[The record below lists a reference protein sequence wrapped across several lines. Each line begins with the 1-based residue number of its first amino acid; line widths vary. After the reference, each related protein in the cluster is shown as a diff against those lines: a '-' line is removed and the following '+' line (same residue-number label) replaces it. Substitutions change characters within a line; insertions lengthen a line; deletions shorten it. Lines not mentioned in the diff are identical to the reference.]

1 MRYMG
6 SAGEYKVERPGRLV
20 ARAARLSHGLGWP
33 FAGAIAVTLVATG
46 VRLLGPLIVRGG
58 IDQGIALGDKDVILK
73 AAAIYVGLLFIQYFV
88 TMASQW
94 TVAFVGERYLVQL
107 RESVFAKMLRLDM
120 GFFSRSKSGVLVS
133 RMTSDIESLQ
143 EFASDGAVLALSNL
157 LTVVGVTV
165 ALLLVDWQMAVAVF
179 AVVGVLIGVTVV
191 FQRQA
196 RRAYDQVRERIGRV
210 LSSLQEGIS
219 GVRVVQAFTQE
230 GVQATSFGRVN
241 ERHFEANMAAAR
253 AISWYFPVVAFLR
266 VIAIVAALA
275 IGASRVI
282 DGSMTIGTLVA
293 FLLYLDWFFQPIINL
308 SNVYNLLQSALAA
321 LAKLFELI
329 DEPVAVE
336 ERPGAFDLPAPI
348 KGSVDVSEVDFSYLD
363 GTPVLRDVSVF
374 VKAGERVAI
383 VGETGS
389 GKSTLAKLVMRFY
402 DPTEGS
408 VSVDGVDLKDVT
420 RASRVETMA
429 LIPQDS
435 FLFAGSLRENL
446 VYAQPDATDEQV
458 WRVLEEMK
466 IDEWIAG
473 LADGLDTEVR
483 ERGSR
488 FSAGERQLI
497 ALARAFLADP
507 AIIVLDEATSNL
519 DPETEVKVEGAL
531 AALLTDRTAIVI
543 AHRLRSAQRAD
554 RVVLVDKGA
563 IIAEGTHDEL
573 VDEVDQ
579 YRELVEVWRRG
590 SAGASL

>member
-6 SAGEYKVERPGRLV
+6 SAGDYRVERPGRLV
-20 ARAARLSHGLGWP
+20 TRAARLSHGLGWP
-33 FAGAIAVTLVATG
+33 FAGAIAVTLVATA
-46 VRLLGPLIVRGG
+46 VRLLGPLVVRGG
-58 IDQGIALGDKDVILK
+58 IDNGIALGDKSVIIK
-73 AAAIYVGLLFIQYFV
+73 AAGIYVGLLVIQYFV
-88 TMASQW
+88 TMISQW
-94 TVAFVGERYLVQL
+94 TVAYVGERYLVQL
-107 RESVFAKMLRLDM
+107 REVVFGKLLRLDM
-120 GFFSRSKSGVLVS
+120 RFFSRTKSGVLVS

-143 EFASDGAVLALSNL
+143 VFASDGAVLALSNL

-165 ALLLVDWQMAVAVF
+165 ALVLVDWQMALAVF
-179 AVVGVLIGVTVV
+179 IVVGVLLGVTVV

-196 RRAYDQVRERIGRV
+196 RRAYDKVRERIGIV

-230 GVQATSFGRVN
+230 GDQATSFGRVN
-241 ERHFEANMAAAR
+241 ERHFEANMDAAR

-266 VIAIVAALA
+266 IVAIVAALA

-321 LAKLFELI
+321 LAKLFELL
-329 DEPVAVE
+329 DEPVAVD
-336 ERPGAFDLPAPI
+336 ERPGAFDLPDPVQ
-348 KGSVDVSEVDFSYLD
+348 GTVDVRDVDFSYLD
-363 GTPVLRDVSVF
+363 GTPVLHDVSLSVS
-374 VKAGERVAI
+374 AGERVAI

-402 DPTEGS
+402 DPTQGS
-408 VSVDGVDLKDVT
+408 VSLDGVDLKDVT
-420 RASRVETMA
+420 RESRVETLA

-435 FLFAGSLRENL
+435 FLFSGSLRENL
-446 VYAQPDATDEQV
+446 VYAKPDATDEDV
-458 WRVLEEMK
+458 WRVLEEMR
-466 IDEWIAG
+466 IDEWIAS
-473 LADGLDTEVR
+473 LPEGLDTEVR

-488 FSAGERQLI
+488 FSAGERQLV

-519 DPETEVKVEGAL
+519 DPETEVKVEHAL
-531 AALLTDRTAIVI
+531 STLLTDRTSIVI
-543 AHRLRSAQRAD
+543 AHRLRSAERAD
-554 RVVLVDKGA
+554 RVVVVDAGV

-573 VDEVDQ
+573 VDRVDQ
-579 YRELVEVWRRG
+579 YRELVEVWQRG
-590 SAGASL
+590 LA

>member
-1 MRYMG
+1 MKYMG
-6 SAGEYKVERPGRLV
+6 SAGDYQVERPGRLV
-20 ARAARLSHGLGWP
+20 ARAARLSHGLRWP
-33 FAGAIAVTLVATG
+33 FIGAIAVALLATA
-46 VRLLGPLIVRGG
+46 VRLLGPLVIRGG
-58 IDQGIALGDKDVILK
+58 IDNGIALGDKSVIIK
-73 AAAIYVGLLFIQYFV
+73 AAGIYIGLLVIQYFV
-88 TMASQW
+88 TMVSQW

-107 RESVFAKMLRLDM
+107 REVVFAKLLRLDM

-157 LTVVGVTV
+157 LTVMGVTV

-179 AVVGVLIGVTVV
+179 AIVGILIGVTVV

-230 GVQATSFGRVN
+230 DVQATSFGRVN

-266 VIAIVAALA
+266 IVAIVAALA

-321 LAKLFELI
+321 LGKLFELL

-336 ERPGAFDLPAPI
+336 ERPGAFDLPDPVG
-348 KGSVDVSEVDFSYLD
+348 GSVDLSEVDFSYLD
-363 GTPVLRDVSVF
+363 DTPVLRDVSVS
-374 VKAGERVAI
+374 VGEGERVAI

-389 GKSTLAKLVMRFY
+389 GKSTIAKLVMRFY
-402 DPTEGS
+402 DPTRGS
-408 VSVDGVDLKDVT
+408 VSIDGVDLKDVT
-420 RASRVETMA
+420 RSSRVETMA

-446 VYAQPDATDEQV
+446 VYAKPDATDEEV
-458 WRVLEEMK
+458 WRVLKEMK

-473 LADGLDTEVR
+473 LPGGLDTEVR

-507 AIIVLDEATSNL
+507 GIIVLDEATSNL
-519 DPETEVKVEGAL
+519 DPETEMKVEQAL
-531 AALLTDRTAIVI
+531 SALLADRTAIVI
-543 AHRLRSAQRAD
+543 AHRLRSAERAD
-554 RVVLVDKGA
+554 RVVVVDKGA

-579 YRELVEVWRRG
+579 YRELVEVWKRG
-590 SAGASL
+590 LG

>member
-1 MRYMG
+1 MKYMG
-6 SAGEYKVERPGRLV
+6 SAGDYRVERPGRLV
-20 ARAARLSHGLGWP
+20 TRAARLSHGLGRP
-33 FAGAIAVTLVATG
+33 FAGAIAVTIVATA
-46 VRLLGPLIVRGG
+46 VRLLGPLVVRGG
-58 IDQGIALGDKDVILK
+58 IDNGIAVGDKSVIIK
-73 AAAIYVGLLFIQYFV
+73 AAGIYVGLLFIQYLV

-107 RESVFAKMLRLDM
+107 REVVFAKMLRLDM

-157 LTVVGVTV
+157 LTVAGVSV
-165 ALLLVDWQMAVAVF
+165 ALVLVDWQMAVAVF
-179 AVVGVLIGVTVV
+179 AIVGVLIGVTVV

-196 RRAYDQVRERIGRV
+196 RRAYDQVRERIGIV

-230 GVQATSFGRVN
+230 DDQATSFGRVN

-266 VIAIVAALA
+266 VVAIVAALA
-275 IGASRVI
+275 IGTSRVI

-321 LAKLFELI
+321 LAKLFGLI

-336 ERPGAFDLPAPI
+336 ERPGAFDLPEPVR
-348 KGSVDVSEVDFSYLD
+348 GTVEVRDVDFSYLD
-363 GTPVLRDVSVF
+363 GTPVLRDVSVS
-374 VKAGERVAI
+374 VRAGERVAI

-389 GKSTLAKLVMRFY
+389 GKSTLAKLMMRFY
-402 DPTEGS
+402 DPTRGA
-408 VSVDGVDLKDVT
+408 VVVDGIDLKDVT
-420 RASRVETMA
+420 RASRVNTMA

-446 VYAQPDATDEQV
+446 VYAKPGATDEEV
-458 WRVLEEMK
+458 WRVLDVMG
-466 IDEWIAG
+466 IDAWIAS
-473 LADGLDTEVR
+473 LPDGFDTEVR

-507 AIIVLDEATSNL
+507 SIIVLDEATSNL
-519 DPETEVKVEGAL
+519 DPETEVKVERAL
-531 AALLTDRTAIVI
+531 SALLTDRTAIVI
-543 AHRLRSAQRAD
+543 AHRLRSAERAD
-554 RVVLVDKGA
+554 RVVVIDNGV
-563 IIAEGTHDEL
+563 IVAEGTHDQL
-573 VDEVDQ
+573 IKEVDQ
-579 YRELVEVWRRG
+579 YRELVEVWQRG
-590 SAGASL
+590 LA